1 MPKLK
6 ILITGGAGFIGS
18 NIADEYVRLGH
29 SVTIIDNLSAG
40 SLNNLNRKYR
50 FHNTDILGGD
60 LDKIFKMGKFDV
72 INHHAAQINPRVS
85 ISNPLTDAKTNIL
98 ATLRLLQLSV
108 KYGIGKFIFASSGGA
123 VYGEQLF
130 FPASETHSLNPISPY
145 GISKLSIEKYLAF
158 YKKYHKLNYVALRYS
173 NVYGPRQSSGGESG
187 VVSIFCRRII
197 SGKTPVING
206 SGRNTRDFVYVKD
219 VVSAN
224 VKALNFRG
232 SDIFNISTGT
242 ETSISRLTNL
252 IIKNLNSRTKAKH
265 APAVSGEQ
273 KRSVISFKKAEK
285 ILGWKPV
292 YGIEDGLAETCGWF
306 RANSGK

>member
-29 SVTIIDNLSAG
+29 SVTIIDNLSSG
-40 SLNNLNRKYR
+40 NRKNLSGKCR
-50 FHNTDILGGD
+50 FYDTDLLKGD
-60 LDKIFKMGKFDV
+60 LDKIFRKGKFDV
-72 INHHAAQINPRVS
+72 INHHAAQINPRLS
-85 ISNPLTDAKTNIL
+85 ILNPLADAETNIL

-108 KYGIGKFIFASSGGA
+108 KYGIRKFIFASSGGA

-130 FPASETHSLNPISPY
+130 FPATETHSLHPISPY

-173 NVYGPRQSSGGESG
+173 NVYGPRQSSKGESG
-187 VVSIFCRRII
+187 VVSIFCRHIL

-206 SGRNTRDFVYVKD
+206 NGRNTRDFVYVKD

-224 VKALNFRG
+224 VKALTFRG
-232 SDIFNISTGT
+232 SDIFNISTGK
-242 ETSISRLTNL
+242 ETSISRLTDL
-252 IIKNLNSRTKAKH
+252 IIKNLNSKIPAKH
-265 APAVSGEQ
+265 APAVKGEQ
-273 KRSVISFKKAEK
+273 KRSVICRKKAEK
-285 ILGWKPV
+285 VLGWKPV
-292 YGIEDGLAETCGWF
+292 YGIENGLEETCGWF
-306 RANSGK
+306 RANTGK

>member
-6 ILITGGAGFIGS
+6 ILITGGAGFIAS

-29 SVTIIDNLSAG
+29 SVTIIDDLSAG
-40 SLNNLNRKYR
+40 SLNNLSGKCR
-50 FHNTDILGGD
+50 FYNTGLLGGE
-60 LDKIFKMGKFDV
+60 LDKIFKTGRFDV
-72 INHHAAQINPRVS
+72 INHHAAQINPRLS
-85 ISNPLTDAKTNIL
+85 ILNPIADAETNIL

-108 KYGIGKFIFASSGGA
+108 KYGIRKFIFASSGGA

-145 GISKLSIEKYLAF
+145 GISKLAIEMYLAF
-158 YKKYHKLNYVALRYS
+158 YKKFHKLNYVALRYS
-173 NVYGPRQSSGGESG
+173 NVYGPRQSSKGESG
-187 VVSIFCRRII
+187 VVSIFCRQIL
-197 SGKTPVING
+197 SGKAPVING
-206 SGRNTRDFVYVKD
+206 TGRNTRDFVYVKD

-232 SDIFNISTGT
+232 SDVFNISTGT
-242 ETSISRLTNL
+242 ETSISRLTGL
-252 IIKNLNSRTKAKH
+252 ITKNLNSKIPVKH

-273 KRSVISFKKAEK
+273 RRSVISFKKAEK
-285 ILGWKPV
+285 ILGWRPV